1 MATLTKTL
9 TLTSSAGDLL
19 SDALS
24 LSMTKDVTINA
35 GRTMKKFN
43 LATDTNT
50 VVATADGQ
58 SIVYLKN
65 STGSTRTITIFTDPE
80 DDGDND
86 ATALILEIL
95 DGEFALLPA
104 GLDHA
109 LVARSNSGTG
119 VLEVGVF
126 TKA

>member
-9 TLTSSAGDLL
+9 TLTSAAGDIL

-24 LSMTKDVTINA
+24 LSMTKDVTIGA
-35 GRTMKKFN
+35 GSTMKKFN
-43 LATDTNT
+43 LASGVDTT
-50 VVATADGQ
+50 VATADGQ
-58 SIVYLKN
+58 SMVYLKN
-65 STGSTRTITIFTDPE
+65 STGSTRTIKIFSDA
-80 DDGDND
+80 DDGADGD
-86 ATALILEIL
+86 ATELVLEIL

-104 GLDHA
+104 ALDHA
-109 LVARSNSGTG
+109 LIANAVSGTG

>member
-9 TLTSSAGDLL
+9 TLTSAAGDIL

-24 LSMTKDVTINA
+24 LSMTKDVTIGA
-35 GRTMKKFN
+35 GSTMKKFN
-43 LATDTNT
+43 LASGVDT
-50 VVATADGQ
+50 VVATVDGQ

-65 STGSTRTITIFTDPE
+65 STGSTRTIKIFSDAS
-80 DDGDND
+80 DND
-86 ATALILEIL
+86 AGAATELVLEIL

-104 GLDHA
+104 ALDHKLLA
-109 LVARSNSGTG
+109 NAVGGTG

>member
-1 MATLTKTL
+1 
-9 TLTSSAGDLL
+9 
-19 SDALS
+19 
-24 LSMTKDVTINA
+24 MTKDITVNGA
-35 GRTMKKFN
+35 SAMKKFA
-43 LATDTNT
+43 LVADTNT

-65 STGSTRTITIFTDPE
+65 STGSTRTITIFTDPD

-104 GLDHA
+104 GLDHK
-109 LVARSNSGTG
+109 LVARSNSGAG

>member
-9 TLTSSAGDLL
+9 TLTSAAGDIL

-24 LSMTKDVTINA
+24 LSMTKDVTIGA
-35 GRTMKKFN
+35 GSTMKKFN
-43 LATDTNT
+43 LASGVDT
-50 VVATADGQ
+50 VVATVDGQ

-65 STGSTRTITIFTDPE
+65 STGSTRTIKIFSDAS
-80 DDGDND
+80 DND
-86 ATALILEIL
+86 AGAATELVLEIL

-104 GLDHA
+104 ALDHKLLA
-109 LVARSNSGTG
+109 NAVSGTG
-119 VLEVGVF
+119 ILEVGVF

>member
-9 TLTSSAGDLL
+9 TLTSAAGDIL

-24 LSMTKDVTINA
+24 LSMTKDVTIGA
-35 GRTMKKFN
+35 GSTMKKFN
-43 LATDTNT
+43 LASGVDT
-50 VVATADGQ
+50 VVATVDGQ

-65 STGSTRTITIFTDPE
+65 STGSTRTIKIFSDAS
-80 DDGDND
+80 DND
-86 ATALILEIL
+86 AGAATELVLEIL

-104 GLDHA
+104 ALDHKLLA
-109 LVARSNSGTG
+109 NAVGGVG

>member
-9 TLTSSAGDLL
+9 TITSTAGDIL

-24 LSMTKDVTINA
+24 LSMTKDITVNGA
-35 GRTMKKFN
+35 SAMKKFA
-43 LATDTNT
+43 LAADTNT

-65 STGSTRTITIFTDPE
+65 STGSTRTITIFTDPD

>member
-9 TLTSSAGDLL
+9 TLTSAAGDIL

-24 LSMTKDVTINA
+24 LSMTKDVTIGA
-35 GRTMKKFN
+35 GSTMKKFN
-43 LATDTNT
+43 LASGVDTT
-50 VVATADGQ
+50 VATADGQ
-58 SIVYLKN
+58 SMVYLKN
-65 STGSTRTITIFTDPE
+65 STGSTRTIKIFSDA
-80 DDGDND
+80 DDGGTGA
-86 ATALILEIL
+86 ATELVLEIL

-104 GLDHA
+104 ALDHA
-109 LVARSNSGTG
+109 LIANAVSGTG

>member
-9 TLTSSAGDLL
+9 TLTSAAGDIL

-24 LSMTKDVTINA
+24 LSMTKDVTIGA
-35 GRTMKKFN
+35 GSTMKKFN
-43 LATDTNT
+43 LAADTAT
-50 VVATADGQ
+50 TVATADGQ
-58 SIVYLKN
+58 SMVYLKN
-65 STGSTRTITIFTDPE
+65 STGSTRTIKIFSDAS
-80 DDGDND
+80 DDEVGD
-86 ATALILEIL
+86 ATELVLEIL

-104 GLDHA
+104 ALDHA
-109 LVARSNSGTG
+109 LLAIALSGTG

>member
-35 GRTMKKFN
+35 GSTMKKFN

-65 STGSTRTITIFTDPE
+65 STGSTRTITIFTDPD

-119 VLEVGVF
+119 ILEVGVF

>member
-35 GRTMKKFN
+35 GSTMKKFN
-43 LATDTNT
+43 LASGTDTT
-50 VVATADGQ
+50 VATADGQ
-58 SIVYLKN
+58 SVVYLKN
-65 STGSTRTITIFTDPE
+65 STGSTRTITIFTDPD

>member
-9 TLTSSAGDLL
+9 TLSSSAGDLL
-19 SDALS
+19 SDSLA

-35 GRTMKKFN
+35 GSTMKKFN
-43 LATDTNT
+43 LTTDTNT

-65 STGSTRTITIFTDPE
+65 STGSARTITIFTDPD

>member
-9 TLTSSAGDLL
+9 TLTSASGDLL
-19 SDALS
+19 SDSLA

-35 GRTMKKFN
+35 GSTMKKFN
-43 LATDTNT
+43 LAADTDTT
-50 VVATADGQ
+50 VATADGQ

-65 STGSTRTITIFTDPE
+65 STGSTRTIKIFSDG
-80 DDGDND
+80 GDNGAGA
-86 ATALILEIL
+86 ATELVLEIL

-104 GLDHA
+104 ALDHA
-109 LVARSNSGTG
+109 LLANSVSGTG

>member
-35 GRTMKKFN
+35 GSTMKKFN
-43 LATDTNT
+43 LTTDTNT

-65 STGSTRTITIFTDPE
+65 STGSARTITIFTDPD

-86 ATALILEIL
+86 TTALIMEIL

-109 LVARSNSGTG
+109 LVARADGAG

>member
-9 TLTSSAGDLL
+9 TLTSAAGDIL

-24 LSMTKDVTINA
+24 LSMTKDVTIGA
-35 GRTMKKFN
+35 GSTMKKFN
-43 LATDTNT
+43 LASGVDT

-58 SIVYLKN
+58 SMVYLKN
-65 STGSTRTITIFTDPE
+65 STGSTRTIKIFSDAS
-80 DDGDND
+80 DND
-86 ATALILEIL
+86 AGAATELVLEIL

-104 GLDHA
+104 ALDHA
-109 LVARSNSGTG
+109 LLANAVSGTG

>member
-9 TLTSSAGDLL
+9 TLTSASGDLL

-35 GRTMKKFN
+35 GSTMKKFN
-43 LATDTNT
+43 LAADTNT

-65 STGSTRTITIFTDPE
+65 STGSARTC
-80 DDGDND
+80 
-86 ATALILEIL
+86 
-95 DGEFALLPA
+95 LLYTSPSPR
-104 GLDHA
+104 D
-109 LVARSNSGTG
+109 
-119 VLEVGVF
+119 
-126 TKA
+126 